1 MGDTKRTQKTG
12 ENAWETEK
20 KYTEKHQ
27 TEYTLRR
34 KRMNVWFM
42 QFLKFIKL
50 KMRYLIAQGVS

>member
-1 MGDTKRTQKTG
+1 MGDTQRAQKTG

-27 TEYTLRR
+27 REYTLRR

-50 KMRYLIAQGVS
+50 KMRS